1 MAYPWQKGYMSPNK
15 EGDSRKQHCLSQ
27 LGLGGNEEQTPRFEK
42 GKGKKKERCLRF
54 PHPPTH
60 TYTHS
65 NLKKKIIH
73 LTKIHTETLGGLGRW
88 LNNCCESMKTSSFE
102 PQ

>member
-42 GKGKKKERCLRF
+42 GKGRKERCLRF
-54 PHPPTH
+54 PHPPPLSHTH

-65 NLKKKIIH
+65 NLKKKSFISLKFTQTH
-73 LTKIHTETLGGLGRW
+73 LGV
-88 LNNCCESMKTSSFE
+88 
-102 PQ
+102 